1 MKHVFRILV
10 MVGLSHVNIY
20 ALDVVKQRLTE
31 IDTILSRS
39 ESLRNTDDAEALLEK
54 LKDFRS
60 LPFITAECVEK
71 VLIPAEQNCRNF
83 IKLMEKKAE
92 AQSNDKVESSSDS
105 CVENSS
111 ASTHCFSRE
120 NTCSINQSVP
130 SIHLVVNTLQP
141 ATIVDNSV
149 EQMKREQ
156 DHRDMLNRIEQLE
169 ASVKNEKQKFNELS
183 KSVKRFYAGSRELF
197 AHILERNEA
206 KTCHQYFNPLD
217 PNLDCDSSNTLVC
230 LGCRAVKRHQNE
242 DTTVEPAHKKYKK
255 SLNMAL
261 AALSTDGASPKRD
274 LCIADGDNSETALV
288 VSSERCLQRVKSPRI
303 EEITDTPQDKLS
315 QAIVL
320 YK

>member
-10 MVGLSHVNIY
+10 IVGLSHVNIY

-83 IKLMEKKAE
+83 IKLMEQKAE
-92 AQSNDKVESSSDS
+92 AQSNDKVGNSIN
-105 CVENSS
+105 NSS
-111 ASTHCFSRE
+111 ASVHCFSE
-120 NTCSINQSVP
+120 KNTGPMNQSVP
-130 SIHLVVNTLQP
+130 NIHLVVNTLQP

-183 KSVKRFYAGSRELF
+183 KFVKRFYAGSRELF

-274 LCIADGDNSETALV
+274 LSIADGGNSETALV
-288 VSSERCLQRVKSPRI
+288 VSSEICLQRVEPPRI